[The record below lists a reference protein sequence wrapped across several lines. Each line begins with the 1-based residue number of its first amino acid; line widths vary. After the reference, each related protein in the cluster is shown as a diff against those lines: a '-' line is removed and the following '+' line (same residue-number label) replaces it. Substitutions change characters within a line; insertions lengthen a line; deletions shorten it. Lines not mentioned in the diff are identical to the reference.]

1 MLMQTLALAARN
13 HAEMDDT
20 APVAGPLPAD
30 KSSFG
35 RPAGYGSAFGACRAP
50 SE

>member
-1 MLMQTLALAARN
+1 MQALALAARN

-20 APVAGPLPAD
+20 APIAGSLPAD
-30 KSSFG
+30 KSSFV
-35 RPAGYGSAFGACRAP
+35 RPAGYGSAFGACRAQ

>member
-1 MLMQTLALAARN
+1 MQTLALAARN

-20 APVAGPLPAD
+20 APIAGSLPAD
-30 KSSFG
+30 KSSFV
-35 RPAGYGSAFGACRAP
+35 RPAGYGSAFGACRAQ